1 MSRFRR
7 SELHWR
13 REKTLVGQSDKPRS
27 ASPSLRGRSQLSNQ
41 QSAPSVAPDDDVF
54 IPRSL
59 SPGPATSSLPHGLSS
74 QTSSSWHAGKLRQV
88 QSGRL
93 PSAGSSRPPSAG
105 SSRPVQGDPSMRRP
119 QSAAARKDA
128 YQDAPQTDP
137 GRISYPGGIPSEASP
152 SGKRNAPARAQSATR
167 RGAGAG
173 IVPRSPG
180 TAVAPGVSISPGVP
194 GYGTLKSQL
203 HEEVAIEETSVHDT
217 STRKT
222 KVLARFVHL
231 LHKVKRDVRVEI
243 DNTAG
248 IDAASL
254 EKRMASTENIL
265 YRHELKEQTYE
276 RWSPLFT
283 PVEDPREVAKQ
294 RYRRAGLKAT
304 SMLAMNSCKNDDE
317 EILTPLSPRD
327 TLRVDCPPQ
336 TRWLDHRESTMAA
349 EGERR
354 AMMKEVVSAEE
365 VMRGAK
371 EEGEK
376 LQERMEQAEE
386 DVEQAKFAGGSELA
400 AAKKALMAVQEE
412 AGRAAVRVEQASQVV
427 RKARGKAADFRLKH
441 SQLPADKKDVRGGS
455 ALKNP
460 KPSLSVTLSAGEDD
474 DVLDAKA
481 AAEQAIEDAVADAL
495 QFGPPSAP
503 AAIGLTLEEVAR
515 RLEERDSVLNVTH
528 SKLLQADIPALVG
541 CIRLHSGSLHSLLL
555 AGNGF
560 DDLCCVELVTGAL
573 WECTSLTRL
582 DVSENVRI
590 GHIGIAA
597 IANLIDPNMRRKFQ
611 LANRQVEEASTPNIV
626 QQKQKSQGRTK
637 GLARTSSAQVAGADF
652 PSEGAVR
659 KPKRTSTVVVRRDKA
674 FTPGGFPINSAPV
687 DSPTWTS
694 PTRSPS
700 ANVFMLA
707 IVNCSGCR
715 VGDRGAAALAHSLT
729 QTTTLRVL
737 KLEGVGIGEL
747 GSCTL
752 ASAMMEN
759 ASLEELDL
767 RSNTIGIRG
776 AAAIGRALQ
785 MSVSLTSLDLAQNRL
800 LDAGGALV
808 AEALLENSTL
818 RRLDLSSNQLAD
830 RTCLMLRATLCSTS
844 FRQLEA
850 LLLNHNPFG
859 HVGGGYLADVLLVNT
874 QLRRMGLE
882 GSSFRKADEKHGHAP
897 LIDVYNPSGVYTLGL
912 DLVAE
917 RQALVELIDLR
928 DRLQQRRLAE
938 GRPFKDCWKA
948 LELDGKVMETRK
960 ARDRC
965 LERWGVDVPHSGNVV
980 VEVKAEQQE
989 PRQDLTIG
997 NNVFKVLNNEL
1008 RWQKGNDTWRL
1019 GLIRALMSR
1028 TMFTAP
1034 QMRSLLDTFAED
1046 SCGCMVP
1053 CITMFPRCSE
1063 PEQLWQVTQ
1072 ELPEHEQTAVAKL
1085 LGPLSTFHPHNL
1097 TGQYDLDLGREWER
1111 CIAERLLTESLRE
1124 GKWRTSISGLN
1135 WRNVRLN
1142 GMDIPAEEM
1151 LRLDEYVLP
1160 KSGRLQLDYVVADPV
1175 EHAKRITR
1183 KNNETILAHK
1193 AKFAVS
1199 MAVSTYAQS
1208 DTATFAGQIS
1218 LGNNIYNWRQRA
1230 VHKIADTSEANRPRS
1245 HIAWPVEY
1253 AAFAKIIE
1261 KLRKILRGHD
1271 EQGDENEEWLLKLGE
1286 MSEPRELMIST
1297 SAKAKG
1303 RKSRLKGSRI
1313 SPGKKSPSPTRGKR
1327 SPSPT
1332 RRKKSTSPLH
1342 TKRSPPV
1349 KRSKSPQSGSPPPR
1363 FAMTPAL
1370 STTPEDRGGSG
1381 VLNQEMQD
1389 DMYGLFQIQQELKA
1403 RLSSSSKKHSADKN
1417 FAVHQFFRRTVVG
1430 IFITCRMLVEILKE
1444 LEGSDDGQDPRNG
1457 NRVQAVVTFY
1467 QHISD
1472 RFRFSDVLRE
1482 LSPDEQVAAQD
1493 RLGHMNTL
1501 DLRAPYGITY
1511 DLDIRMEEQRRV
1523 GFLLCK
1529 VVSTIRRPAGCLQ
1542 QLKINNQPYS
1552 IKENSGTWLALTVAA
1567 ASTASEGGGRVSFR
1581 FTCDL
1586 GDRKKGACSLIQ
1598 MESVVRVNSEWAEY
1612 LQAREGVWGS
1622 INKIKKQ
1629 WIALRIGDD
1638 ARNMLRH
1645 ELFVVKWSVDHSVFA
1660 QRSHVG
1666 LQSFLRSEKG
1676 YNIACM
1682 GMLELIKIR
1691 ISRLLA
1697 IKHGEDAKALS
1708 MHLRENEEV
1717 ELVKRMRVHFPVLW
1731 HAFTFYC
1738 THIHFV
1744 GENLDE
1750 EAIEFDVKRIHIEG
1764 FKQMFRDCRLEEK
1777 GIHNGDGTTAFM
1789 KSRQPDMG
1797 GKPEGYTLMHYEF
1810 LEAIVRLVLVKA
1822 QRDGSTHSELLAQSL
1837 DNLVRNSL
1845 EPNMAAGAQMV
1856 PNQFRMKFL
1865 YKGNID
1871 EVFRVYH
1878 KFLNAAFVTS
1888 NYSSKEIETGKSR
1901 KFTSNSEL
1909 ALKFNRLKRRS
1920 SVSTTKQQ
1928 WVKSA
1933 MVLQPAV
1940 PGRMDLEQWFNF
1952 LSTAGLLRPHGP
1964 VTLRYA
1970 RLLFLWSS
1978 FGGSFDVPYHEKTS
1992 KGNFMLDFVDF
2003 LEALARLAQ
2012 LLVLPSERQLLL
2024 YFKENGA
2031 VCDLKE
2037 DPVDESPEEPLD
2049 TKLAIL
2055 LEIIIRE
2062 FKEQMGADDVP
2073 HLCGIL
2079 EMRRRDQRNGESQ
2092 APKLKFTRLATVG
2105 RGFR

>member
-1 MSRFRR
+1 MF
-7 SELHWR
+7 
-13 REKTLVGQSDKPRS
+13 
-27 ASPSLRGRSQLSNQ
+27 
-41 QSAPSVAPDDDVF
+41 
-54 IPRSL
+54 
-59 SPGPATSSLPHGLSS
+59 
-74 QTSSSWHAGKLRQV
+74 
-88 QSGRL
+88 
-93 PSAGSSRPPSAG
+93 GSSG
-105 SSRPVQGDPSMRRP
+105 GPVSVNRYFMFDPDIVDLDEHSIRNNGRVTVSVEVDSIEYSMGEGLVFALNK
-119 QSAAARKDA
+119 SAAARKDA

-528 SKLLQADIPALVG
+528 SKLLQADIPALEASGPEGQSVLLDWPALRWAKG
-541 CIRLHSGSLHSLLL
+541 CRKFWVTDRFMEGLLPWTCSGSLHSLLL

-611 LANRQVEEASTPNIV
+611 LANRQ
-626 QQKQKSQGRTK
+626 
-637 GLARTSSAQVAGADF
+637 
-652 PSEGAVR
+652 
-659 KPKRTSTVVVRRDKA
+659 
-674 FTPGGFPINSAPV
+674 
-687 DSPTWTS
+687 
-694 PTRSPS
+694 
-700 ANVFMLA
+700 
-707 IVNCSGCR
+707 
-715 VGDRGAAALAHSLT
+715 
-729 QTTTLRVL
+729 
-737 KLEGVGIGEL
+737 
-747 GSCTL
+747 
-752 ASAMMEN
+752 
-759 ASLEELDL
+759 
-767 RSNTIGIRG
+767 G

-1303 RKSRLKGSRI
+1303 RKSR
-1313 SPGKKSPSPTRGKR
+1313 
-1327 SPSPT
+1327 
-1332 RRKKSTSPLH
+1332 
-1342 TKRSPPV
+1342 
-1349 KRSKSPQSGSPPPR
+1349 
-1363 FAMTPAL
+1363 
-1370 STTPEDRGGSG
+1370 GGSG

-1482 LSPDEQVAAQD
+1482 LSPDEQV
-1493 RLGHMNTL
+1493 
-1501 DLRAPYGITY
+1501 
-1511 DLDIRMEEQRRV
+1511 
-1523 GFLLCK
+1523 
-1529 VVSTIRRPAGCLQ
+1529 VSTIRRPAGCLQ

-1598 MESVVRVNSEWAEY
+1598 SVWKRIMCKKHHT
-1612 LQAREGVWGS
+1612 LLMQS
-1622 INKIKKQ
+1622 INKI
-1629 WIALRIGDD
+1629 
-1638 ARNMLRH
+1638 
-1645 ELFVVKWSVDHSVFA
+1645 
-1660 QRSHVG
+1660 
-1666 LQSFLRSEKG
+1666 KG

-1717 ELVKRMRVHFPVLW
+1717 EL
-1731 HAFTFYC
+1731 
-1738 THIHFV
+1738 
-1744 GENLDE
+1744 NLDE

-1764 FKQMFRDCRLEEK
+1764 FKQMFR
-1777 GIHNGDGTTAFM
+1777 
-1789 KSRQPDMG
+1789 MG

-1845 EPNMAAGAQMV
+1845 EPNMAAGWVLCCVMLCYGGFDLDLCYNQLPIQAQMV